1 MSLTVDA
8 RPSWREEAR
17 QDRVLRAQLEREQE
31 EARTR
36 ARIAER
42 EAVARV
48 KVAER
53 EAAARAKLTAADA
66 RRTAR
71 AAARAERGR
80 QWARF
85 TAWVSAH
92 VTDLLFVPVI
102 GVPSALAWSAMSAYG
117 ESLYPVLGW
126 LLPLFSEGAMWV
138 FETAVA
144 LNRRKDA
151 RRMEADPPA
160 MPSPVWHL
168 QAGVVVFAVFGAVL
182 NFAHGMSPAVA
193 HHGPLTGVVMAL
205 ISVAGVTAHHFTKAG
220 PHRPRRTR
228 AVRDDARV
236 GRIIRRREL
245 KARKE
250 SVKAADITVG
260 PDGTTRLILPDAGAL
275 APAEADT
282 IRAEIADTAE
292 ALRTLVE
299 SVRAAL
305 RADIAA
311 IAKADTVSARPDTKT
326 AVRTLRDK
334 HPDLS
339 VADIAAR
346 LGITDRTVRRH
357 LNSQPEPAPA
367 TA

>member
-1 MSLTVDA
+1 MSLTMDT

-17 QDRVLRAQLEREQE
+17 QDRALRAQLEREQA
-31 EARTR
+31 EAESR
-36 ARIAER
+36 ARITER
-42 EAVARV
+42 EATARV
-48 KVAER
+48 KL
-53 EAAARAKLTAADA
+53 AAAEA
-66 RRTAR
+66 RRVAR
-71 AAARAERGR
+71 TAARAERGER
-80 QWARF
+80 WGKLMS
-85 TAWVSAH
+85 WVSSH

-144 LNRRKDA
+144 LARRKDA
-151 RRMEADPPA
+151 KRMEADPSA

-168 QAGVVVFAVFGAVL
+168 QAGVVVFAMFGAVL

-193 HHGPLTGVVMAL
+193 HHGALTGAVMAL

-220 PHRPRRTR
+220 PHRPRRARTE
-228 AVRDDARV
+228 RDDARV

-250 SVKAADITVG
+250 SVKAADIAVG

-305 RADIAA
+305 RTDIAA

-334 HPDLS
+334 HPEMS

-357 LNSQPEPAPA
+357 LNAQPESTPA

>member
-1 MSLTVDA
+1 MSLSMDA

-17 QDRVLRAQLEREQE
+17 QDRALRAQLDREQAE
-31 EARTR
+31 TDSR

-42 EAVARV
+42 EA
-48 KVAER
+48 
-53 EAAARAKLTAADA
+53 AARTKLAMEQA

-71 AAARAERGR
+71 ATARAERAKLWGR
-80 QWARF
+80 F
-85 TAWVSAH
+85 VSWVSSH

-126 LLPLFSEGAMWV
+126 FLPLFSEGAMWV
-138 FETAVA
+138 FEAAVS
-144 LNRRKDA
+144 LA
-151 RRMEADPPA
+151 RRQDAKRLEADSSA
-160 MPSPVWHL
+160 APSPVWHL
-168 QAGVVVFAVFGAVL
+168 QAGVGVFAAFGAVL
-182 NFAHGMSPAVA
+182 NFAHGMSAAVP
-193 HHGPLTGVVMAL
+193 HHGPLTGAVMAL
-205 ISVAGVTAHHFTKAG
+205 ISVAGVTAHHLTKAG
-220 PHRPRRTR
+220 PRRPRRTR
-228 AVRDDARV
+228 AERDDARI

-245 KARKE
+245 KARKD
-250 SVKAADITVG
+250 SVKAADIAVG
-260 PDGTTRLILPDAGAL
+260 PDGVTRLILPDAGAL
-275 APAEADT
+275 TPAEADT
-282 IRAEIADTAE
+282 IRTEIADTAE

-311 IAKADTVSARPDTKT
+311 IANTDTVSARPDTKT

-357 LNSQPEPAPA
+357 LAERPANTPA